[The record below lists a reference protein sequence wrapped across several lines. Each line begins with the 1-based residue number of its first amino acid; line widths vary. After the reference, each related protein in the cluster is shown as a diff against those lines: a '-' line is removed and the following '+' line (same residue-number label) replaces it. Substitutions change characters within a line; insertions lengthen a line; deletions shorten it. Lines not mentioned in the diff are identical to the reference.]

1 MASRLMLSLKKAA
14 AEPMGPW
21 SLATIQST
29 NIGAG
34 PQDGTLHFA
43 SQVPNESH
51 QVVEVTGLPDDGA
64 VELES
69 MSKEPRGSDFI

>member
-1 MASRLMLSLKKAA
+1 MATRLMLSLKKAA

-21 SLATIQST
+21 SLATIQGT
-29 NIGAG
+29 GGGAG
-34 PQDGTLHFA
+34 PQDGTIRFA
-43 SQVPNESH
+43 SHVPSESH
-51 QVVEVTGLPDDGA
+51 QVLEVTGLPDDGA